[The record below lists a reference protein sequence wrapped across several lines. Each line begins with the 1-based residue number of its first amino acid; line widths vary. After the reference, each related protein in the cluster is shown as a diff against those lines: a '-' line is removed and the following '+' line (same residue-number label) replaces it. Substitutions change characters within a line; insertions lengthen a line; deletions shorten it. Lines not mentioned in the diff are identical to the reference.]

1 MNRRWLRYG
10 PWIVTLV
17 GVLLAAPGW
26 SLRSSGLP
34 AQVGG
39 ESGERGVR
47 SRGTE
52 SVIPSPDSLSLQTC
66 ACERCESE
74 YLELTTISRQAAA
87 LTGLLALVDS
97 RERAVRAAQVAPHVR
112 HLAGRAAGSEAGDG
126 LADVLHDLA
135 AGLERYAQSD
145 LAALVDVQDA
155 SVRNAR
161 LRSEFQSYIA
171 LCKGGH

>member
-10 PWIVTLV
+10 PWIVTLM

-26 SLRSSGLP
+26 SVRSSGLP

-39 ESGERGVR
+39 ESGEGNVR

-52 SVIPSPDSLSLQTC
+52 SVIPSPDSLSLQMC
-66 ACERCESE
+66 AYVLE
-74 YLELTTISRQAAA
+74 YEALMSLSRQAAA
-87 LTGLLALVDS
+87 LTGSLALVDS
-97 RERAVRAAQVAPHVR
+97 RERPARAAQVAHQTR
-112 HLAGRAAGSEAGDG
+112 RLAGRAAGSETGDA

-155 SVRNAR
+155 SVRNAQ